1 MSNQNSFTRIV
12 LFILLIVSLF
22 VIAFVFGSLL
32 GEDQDTWVQTKGP
45 TNGVINVL
53 GIDPTN
59 PDMLYATDA
68 EGGIF
73 KTTDRGNTWNEVY
86 TGDIMH
92 TFSDELVVSPHDPEK
107 IWSVDGVAKV
117 FETTDGG
124 STWNQIIDPYGE
136 GFRFGSVYAIAPAPS
151 EPDTIYALKNGFGI
165 FKSIDGGDSWRFL
178 EQSEVDYS
186 YSIAVDPTNPDVVY
200 SGYNPKSSQDWA
212 MVRQTTDGGNS
223 WRTSLMVPHSSGI
236 TSVAIDPNNPETVY
250 AGSRGEV
257 GEIYKSTD
265 MGNSWSTLNE
275 HFTMCTVW
283 GQPQLIVDPN
293 DTSIAYVATWLG
305 GTWKTTD
312 AGETWTLLRDAPVSS
327 TALSLNP
334 LNSNVIY
341 SADRTAPKIWKTT
354 NAGSSWEEIADFS
367 GDGAFMVN
375 RVLAEGDTIY
385 VATFGPDLHGGKLY
399 KSADSGLTWAD
410 ITGPLPRS
418 VLDVAVDQINRDTLY
433 VTLHPHGAN
442 KSIDGGKT
450 WTELENFPNIGA
462 YDIEV
467 DPVDPTILYACGAGG
482 FWVPDWCRE
491 PEGYAFND
499 GSGVYKSTDSG
510 LTWIKI
516 LETSNECRA
525 IRIHPSDHNV
535 LFAAAMDDGL
545 QISTDGG
552 HSWTSHNAG
561 LDTNVLTSCAVSKEK
576 IYVGTQ
582 GCGVYSG
589 RVDMDH
595 WSVVWQPDLS
605 NKPVPEVYSL
615 VIGVDPMNSNRI
627 FVGACPGGLYRSDD
641 GGKTFYDKNF
651 LTPSVI
657 SEDPLRQ
664 GFYTFALNPNNTNEV
679 WLGTWGKGLY
689 KSYDGMDF
697 GIGAHGKPFSM
708 RWWAML
714 GDIKSFGTGANIADM
729 KIYGT
734 HINQI
739 AIDPRPPH
747 TVYVATEEGVFKT
760 SDGGATWIDFNKGL
774 DTPQIRTISI
784 TSDGKL
790 LCGSLGYEL
799 YYYDS
804 LNDRW
809 VQMNAFGNLSPIQ
822 NDRPIHQ
829 HTSLLFHPIEPDVI
843 YFGTSHAGIYKST
856 DGGQRWRESN
866 VGWTNDG
873 VLSLVFHPENP
884 DIIYAGTYNGISRST
899 DGSAHWKMLDQGWP
913 EEQWVFSIVFDTVD
927 HNVMYACSKNGEN
940 EGIGREGFHGTVMKS
955 TDGGSS
961 WFSIDNGLNLDQEFY
976 KIIVDKNDPDI
987 LYIAT
992 QKEGVFISRNGGASW
1007 LPWNEGLTNLSFDGN
1022 NVSNPMVQSID
1033 GKYIYFGSAGSGVF
1047 RRISAGA
1054 DVDIT

>member
-1 MSNQNSFTRIV
+1 MSNQNYFTRII

-22 VIAFVFGSLL
+22 AIAFVFGSLL
-32 GEDQDTWVQTKGP
+32 GEEQNAWVQMKGP
-45 TNGVINVL
+45 NNGIINIV
-53 GIDPTN
+53 GIDSIN
-59 PDMLYATDA
+59 PDILYAIDA
-68 EGGIF
+68 EGGIL
-73 KTTDRGNTWNEVY
+73 KTTDRGNTWNEVSA
-86 TGDIMH
+86 GH
-92 TFSDELVVSPHDPEK
+92 TFFDELVVSPKDPEK
-107 IWSVDGVAKV
+107 IWIVDGVDKV

-124 STWNQIIDPYGE
+124 STWDQIIDPYGD
-136 GFRFGSVYAIAPAPS
+136 GFRFGSVYALAPAPS
-151 EPDTIYALKNGFGI
+151 DPDTIYALKNGFGI
-165 FKSIDGGDSWRFL
+165 FKSIDSGDSWRFL
-178 EQSEVDYS
+178 EQSEVDYT
-186 YSIAVDPTNPDVVY
+186 YSIAVDPTDPDVVY
-200 SGYNPKSSQDWA
+200 SGYNPKPSQDWA
-212 MVRQTTDGGNS
+212 MVRQTIDGGES
-223 WRTSLMVPHSSGI
+223 WRTALMVPNSNGI
-236 TSVAIDPNNPETVY
+236 TSLAIDPNNPETIY

-265 MGNSWSTLNE
+265 TGNSWSTLNE

-305 GTWKTTD
+305 GTWKTID
-312 AGETWTLLRDAPVSS
+312 AGETWTLLRDVPVSS

-341 SADRTAPKIWKTT
+341 SADRTEPKLWKTT

-375 RVLAEGDTIY
+375 RVLADGDTIY

-399 KSADSGLTWAD
+399 KSEDSGSTWTD
-410 ITGPLPRS
+410 ISSTLPRA
-418 VLDVAVDQINRDTLY
+418 VLDVAVDQTNRDTLY
-433 VTLHPHGAN
+433 ITLHPHGAN

-450 WTELENFPNIGA
+450 WIELENFPNIGA

-491 PEGYAFND
+491 PEGYTFND

-510 LTWIKI
+510 LTWVKI
-516 LETSNECRA
+516 LKTSNECRA

-552 HSWTSHNAG
+552 NSWTTHNTG
-561 LDTNVLTSCAVSKEK
+561 LDTNVLTSCAVSNEK

-589 RVDMDH
+589 KVDTDQ

-615 VIGVDPMNSNRI
+615 LIGVDPMNSNRI

-641 GGKTFYDKNF
+641 GGSTFYDKNF

-657 SEDPLRQ
+657 SDDPLRQ
-664 GFYTFALNPNNTNEV
+664 GFYTFALNPNDTNEV

-714 GDIKSFGTGANIADM
+714 GTKDFDIGANIADM

-739 AIDPRPPH
+739 AIDPKPPH
-747 TVYVATEEGVFKT
+747 AVYVATEEGIFKT
-760 SDGGATWIDFNKGL
+760 IDDGATWIDFNNGL

-799 YYYDS
+799 YYYDAT
-804 LNDRW
+804 DERW
-809 VQMNAFGNLSPIQ
+809 VQMNAFGNLSAIQ
-822 NDRPIHQ
+822 NDRPIYPY
-829 HTSLLFHPIEPDVI
+829 TSLLFHPIEPDLI
-843 YFGTSHAGIYKST
+843 YFGTSYAGIYKST
-856 DGGQRWRESN
+856 DGDQSWREIN
-866 VGWTNDG
+866 VDRTKDG

-884 DIIYAGTYNGISRST
+884 NTLYAGTYNGISRSM
-899 DGSAHWKMLDQGWP
+899 DGGAHWEMLDQGWP
-913 EEQWVFSIVFDTVD
+913 ASQCVFSIAFDPVD
-927 HNVMYACSKNGEN
+927 PNVMYACSKNG
-940 EGIGREGFHGTVMKS
+940 GISLVGFHGTVMKS

-961 WFSIDNGLNLDQEFY
+961 WFSINNELNLDQEFY
-976 KIIVDKNDPDI
+976 KIMVDKYDNDT
-987 LYIAT
+987 LYLAT
-992 QKEGVFISRNGGASW
+992 QKEGVFISRNGGDSW
-1007 LPWNEGLTNLSFDGN
+1007 LTWNEGLTNLGTAGN
-1022 NVSNPMVQSID
+1022 KVSNTMVQSVD
-1033 GKYIYFGSAGSGVF
+1033 GKYIYFNSAESGVF
-1047 RRISAGA
+1047 RRISASA
-1054 DVDIT
+1054 DADKT